1 MKVIETR
8 TRVVLIKE
16 TLIELNDVYC
26 NVKVRVLKCES
37 VKM

>member
-16 TLIELNDVYC
+16 TVIELNDVDLQC
-26 NVKVRVLKCES
+26 ESES
-37 VKM
+37 VKV